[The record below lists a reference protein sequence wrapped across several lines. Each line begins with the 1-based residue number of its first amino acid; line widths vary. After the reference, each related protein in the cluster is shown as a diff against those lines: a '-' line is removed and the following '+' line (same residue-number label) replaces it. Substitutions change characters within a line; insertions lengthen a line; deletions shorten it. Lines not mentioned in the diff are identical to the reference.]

1 MGIETIHE
9 SYVKS
14 RRLNV
19 LANHFAE
26 LIPDQSTV
34 LDVGSGDGGLA
45 AAIIARKP
53 TLRFR
58 GFDTL
63 VREETKIPVEE
74 FDGRTIP
81 AENDTTD
88 YVLFSD
94 VLHHTEDPMILL
106 REAARVACKGVM
118 IKDHLV
124 CGLLARPTLRFMDE
138 VGNRRFGVKLPH
150 NYWRPEQWN
159 VAFEELRL
167 ERKEYRTQLGLYP
180 FWANWCFGR
189 GLHFITRLGLK
200 ESNAS
205 QHADRSVTLSD

>member
-1 MGIETIHE
+1 MGIESIHE

-14 RRLNV
+14 RRLTV
-19 LANHFAE
+19 LADHFAE
-26 LIPDQSTV
+26 LIPDQSMV

-53 TLRFR
+53 TLTFT
-58 GFDTL
+58 GIDTL
-63 VREETKIPVEE
+63 IRHDTHIPVEA

-81 AENDTTD
+81 SQDNTTD

-106 REAARVACKGVM
+106 REATRVARRGVM

-124 CGLLARPTLRFMDE
+124 RGLLARPTLRFMDE

-150 NYWRPEQWN
+150 NYWRPEQWDN
-159 VAFEELRL
+159 AFSELKL
-167 ERKEYRTQLGLYP
+167 KPEDYRTQLGLYP
-180 FWANWCFGR
+180 SWANWCFGR
-189 GLHFITRLGLK
+189 RLHFITRLGLDMRTT
-200 ESNAS
+200 
-205 QHADRSVTLSD
+205 ADMNTDYRAI

>member
-26 LIPDQSTV
+26 LIPAQSTV

-63 VREETKIPVEE
+63 VREDTKIPVEE

>member
-26 LIPDQSTV
+26 LIPAQSTV

-63 VREETKIPVEE
+63 VREDTKIPVEE

-150 NYWRPEQWN
+150 NSWRPEQWN

>member
-1 MGIETIHE
+1 MGIESIHE

-14 RRLNV
+14 QRLTV
-19 LANHFAE
+19 LADHFAE

-34 LDVGSGDGGLA
+34 LDVGAGDGGLA

-53 TLRFR
+53 TLTFT
-58 GFDTL
+58 GIDTL
-63 VREETKIPVEE
+63 IRHDTHIPVEA

-81 AENDTTD
+81 SQDKTTD

-106 REAARVACKGVM
+106 REATRVARRGVM

-124 CGLLARPTLRFMDE
+124 RGLLARPTLRFMDQ

-150 NYWRPEQWN
+150 NYWRPEQWDN
-159 VAFEELRL
+159 AFSELKL
-167 ERKEYRTQLGLYP
+167 KPEDYRTQLGLYP
-180 FWANWCFGR
+180 GWANWCFGR
-189 GLHFITRLGLK
+189 GLHFITRLGLDIPTT
-200 ESNAS
+200 
-205 QHADRSVTLSD
+205 ADMNTDHRAI

>member
-1 MGIETIHE
+1 MGIESIHE

-14 RRLNV
+14 RRLTV
-19 LANHFAE
+19 LADHFAE

-34 LDVGSGDGGLA
+34 MDVGSGDGGLA

-53 TLRFR
+53 TLRFK
-58 GFDTL
+58 GIDTL
-63 VREETKIPVEE
+63 VRENTGIPVEK

-81 AENDTTD
+81 SANDTSD

-106 REAARVACKGVM
+106 REAARVARKGLM

-124 CGLLARPTLRFMDE
+124 RGLLARPTLRFMDE

-150 NYWRPEQWN
+150 NYWSPEQWDA
-159 VAFEELRL
+159 AFEELSL
-167 ERKEYRTQLGLYP
+167 ERKDCLTQLRLYP
-180 FWANWCFGR
+180 MWANWCFGR
-189 GLHFITRLGLK
+189 GLHFIARL
-200 ESNAS
+200 EFNET
-205 QHADRSVTLSD
+205 QQQRT

>member
-1 MGIETIHE
+1 MGIESIHE

-14 RRLNV
+14 RRLTV
-19 LANHFAE
+19 LADHFAE

-34 LDVGSGDGGLA
+34 MDVGSGDGGLA

-53 TLRFR
+53 TLRFK
-58 GFDTL
+58 GIDTL
-63 VREETKIPVEE
+63 VRENTGIPVEE

-81 AENDTTD
+81 SANDTSD

-106 REAARVACKGVM
+106 REAARVARKGLM

-124 CGLLARPTLRFMDE
+124 RGLLARPTLRFMDE

-150 NYWRPEQWN
+150 NYWRPEQWD

-167 ERKEYRTQLGLYP
+167 ERKEYRTPLGLYP
-180 FWANWCFGR
+180 LWANWCFGR
-189 GLHFITRLGLK
+189 GLHFITRLEFK
-200 ESNAS
+200 
-205 QHADRSVTLSD
+205 